1 LAFGDWHFLNHMEN
15 LTEQINADVK
25 VAMIAKNELSLL
37 TLRMLT
43 AALKNRRIEMGKEA
57 VLTDEDVVAV
67 IQTEIKK
74 RKDSA
79 ESYLA
84 GNRADLA
91 DKEKAEIVILSKYMP
106 EQMSAEELEKI
117 TQETIAQLDASGMK
131 DFGKVMG
138 VVMGKV
144 KGRADGGQVNEAVK
158 KLLA

>member
-1 LAFGDWHFLNHMEN
+1 MEN
-15 LTEQINADVK
+15 LTEKINADVK
-25 VAMIAKNELSLL
+25 AAMIAKNELELL

-43 AALKNRRIEMGKEA
+43 AALKNKRIDMGKEA

-79 ESYLA
+79 EAYLA

-91 DKEKAEIVILSKYMP
+91 DKEKAEIAILSKYMP

-117 TQETIAQLDASGMK
+117 TQDTITQLGASGMK

-144 KGRADGGQVNEAVK
+144 KGKADGNQVNAAVK
-158 KLLA
+158 KLLG